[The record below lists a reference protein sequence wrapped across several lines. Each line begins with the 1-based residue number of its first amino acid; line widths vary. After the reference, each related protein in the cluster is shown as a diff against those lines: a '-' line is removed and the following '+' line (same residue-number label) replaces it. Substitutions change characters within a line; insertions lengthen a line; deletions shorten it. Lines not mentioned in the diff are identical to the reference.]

1 MIHRFPAVRIAA
13 VLMCLAIPFSAFG
26 GNAVGKPSGS
36 GSTIEWPSPGGPH
49 ESVELVVSFPN
60 GDTISKTY
68 SGNRPITLRLSDLG
82 SDLEDGQY
90 TWEISVEPMV
100 SSDVAKKLKSAR
112 AANDDAAA
120 RKIMREAGLSDSV
133 SSGTITISGG
143 VFVSNAGTEAR
154 PASEDTAD
162 SAKDVEGTIPTLPT
176 PSRPAG
182 KVAVN
187 DQVIPDDLIV
197 QGSVCAGFDCVNNE
211 SFGFDTIRM
220 KENNTRIKF
229 EDTSTGTFPTNDWQL
244 TANDSASGGASKFSI
259 EDVTGAKVP
268 LTVTAGASTN
278 SIFVDSTGRV
288 GFRTA
293 TPVLDLHVQT
303 SNTPAIRLEQTNAGG
318 FTAQTW
324 DIAGNEAN
332 FFVRDVT
339 GGSRLPFRIRPGAT
353 TSSIDISAD
362 GTVGI
367 NDASPNSASKLD
379 LNGAQRYEGVGAP
392 VFDNAAWVW
401 NESGIGYTIQAGG
414 AIRMRTGATSA
425 SRMTITS
432 AGDVGINCNTPTAD
446 FVVFG
451 TSDCSGS
458 GSALTAGA
466 TQFVVTSSRAMKENL
481 EPIAV
486 PDLLDRIAKVGVYQ
500 YDFKTG
506 AKDRVGLMAEDF
518 HTVLGR
524 GSDKVIDGNE
534 VQMTL
539 WMAVQQLTEQNKQL
553 QERLDALEQKQQ

>member
-1 MIHRFPAVRIAA
+1 MLRISAV
-13 VLMCLAIPFSAFG
+13 VLCLAISVSAFA

-36 GSTIEWPSPGGPH
+36 SSTIEWPSPGGPH

-60 GDTISKTY
+60 GDTITKTY
-68 SGNRPITLRLSDLG
+68 NGNRPITLRLSDLG
-82 SDLEDGQY
+82 SDLEDGAY
-90 TWEISVEPMV
+90 NWEVRVSPTV
-100 SSDVAKKLKSAR
+100 SSDVAKKLKNAR
-112 AANDDAAA
+112 AANDDSAA
-120 RKIMREAGLSDSV
+120 RKIMREAGLTDNV
-133 SSGTITISGG
+133 SSGTFAISGG
-143 VFVSNAGTEAR
+143 TFVTPSATEAR
-154 PASEDTAD
+154 AETSSSSQREEEPGIVGDTAPASPR
-162 SAKDVEGTIPTLPT
+162 G
-176 PSRPAG
+176 G

-197 QGSVCAGFDCVNNE
+197 QGSTCVGFDCVNNE
-211 SFGFDTIRM
+211 SFGFDTIKL
-220 KENNTRIKF
+220 KENSTRIKF
-229 EDTSTGTFPTNDWQL
+229 EDTSVGSFPSNDWQL
-244 TANDSASGGASKFSI
+244 TANDPPGGTANRFSI
-259 EDVTGAKVP
+259 EDITGAKVP
-268 LTVTAGASTN
+268 VTITAGAATN

-293 TPVLDLHVQT
+293 TPVLDLHVST
-303 SNTPAIRLEQTNAGG
+303 SNTPALRLEQTNAGG

-324 DIAGNEAN
+324 DVAGNEAN

-353 TSSIDISAD
+353 TSAIDISSS
-362 GTVGI
+362 GSVGI
-367 NDASPNSASKLD
+367 NDASPNSAAKLD
-379 LNGAQRYEGVGAP
+379 LNGPQRYEGFAAP
-392 VFDNAAWVW
+392 TFDNAAWVW
-401 NESGIGYTIQAGG
+401 NESGVGYTVQSGG
-414 AIRMRTGATSA
+414 SIRLRTGASSA
-425 SRMTITS
+425 ARMTVTA

-466 TQFVVTSSRAMKENL
+466 TQFVVTSSRTMKENL
-481 EPIAV
+481 EPVAV
-486 PDLLDRIAKVGVYQ
+486 PDLLERIAKVGVYQ

>member
-1 MIHRFPAVRIAA
+1 MLRISAI
-13 VLMCLAIPFSAFG
+13 LLCLAVPFSAFA
-26 GNAVGKPSGS
+26 GNAVGKPSSS
-36 GSTIEWPSPGGPH
+36 GSAMEWPNPSGPH

-60 GDTISKTY
+60 GDSITKTY
-68 SGNRPITLRLSDLG
+68 NGNRPISLRLSDLG
-82 SDLEDGQY
+82 SDLPDGQY
-90 TWEISVEPMV
+90 TWEIRVAPTV

-120 RKIMREAGLSDSV
+120 RKIMREAGLTDNV
-133 SSGTITISGG
+133 SSGSFAIAGG
-143 VFVSNAGTEAR
+143 TFVTPSGTEAR
-154 PASEDTAD
+154 VSTDSSSQKEEDPTIGGPAT
-162 SAKDVEGTIPTLPT
+162 T
-176 PSRPAG
+176 PRGG

-197 QGSVCAGFDCVNNE
+197 QGSTCVGFDCVNNE
-211 SFGFDTIRM
+211 SFGFDTIKL
-220 KENNTRIKF
+220 KENSTRIKF
-229 EDTSTGTFPTNDWQL
+229 EDTSTGSFPSNDWQL
-244 TANDSASGGASKFSI
+244 TANDPPGGTANRFSI
-259 EDVTGAKVP
+259 EDITGATVP
-268 LTVTAGASTN
+268 FTVTAGASTN

-293 TPVLDLHVQT
+293 TPVLDLHVST
-303 SNTPAIRLEQTNAGG
+303 SNTPALRLEQTNAGG

-324 DIAGNEAN
+324 DVAGNEAN

-353 TSSIDISAD
+353 TSSIDISAS
-362 GTVGI
+362 GSVGI
-367 NDASPNSASKLD
+367 NDASPNSAAKLD
-379 LNGAQRYEGVGAP
+379 VNGGQRYEGVAAP
-392 VFDNAAWVW
+392 TFDNAAWVW
-401 NESGIGYTIQAGG
+401 NESGIGYTVQSGG
-414 AIRMRTGATSA
+414 SIRLRTGATSA
-425 SRMTITS
+425 ARMTITA

-466 TQFVVTSSRAMKENL
+466 TQFVATSSRTMKENL
-481 EPIAV
+481 EPVAV
-486 PDLLDRIAKVGVYQ
+486 PDLLDRISKVDVYK
-500 YDFKTG
+500 YDFKVG
-506 AKDRVGLMAEDF
+506 AKNRLGLMAEDF
-518 HTVLGR
+518 HTILGR

-553 QERLDALEQKQQ
+553 QERLNALEQQKQQ